1 VTESPDAAAAAA
13 TSPPI
18 AASAASHSTGR
29 SARRVAAGILLSRI
43 SGFVRTSVLA
53 NYLGTTPFA
62 SAFTAALRLPNFLQN
77 LLGEGTLSASFI
89 PVYTRL
95 LEEGK
100 EREAGRLAG
109 ALFAV
114 LLALAGAFALIGVA
128 LAPLLVKLAYWNYSG
143 SLYDITV
150 RCVRVIFPM
159 TGVLVLSAWALGIL
173 NSHRKFFIS
182 YVAPVAWNAAIIA
195 TALAFGGSLTGV
207 DFVVALSWGALVG
220 GALQFLVQVPFLLR
234 LERSLAVRWDLQ
246 SDAFRQVIRNAGP
259 AVMGRGVVQLS
270 AYIDMGLASFLFS
283 GAVAVL
289 SFAQTL
295 YVLPV
300 SLFGMAVAAAELP
313 EMSRDA
319 AGRIDALRAR
329 LAAGQERIA
338 FFVIPAAVAYLV
350 IGDVIVG
357 ALYQWG
363 EFRRADTLIVYAV
376 LAAYTIGLLA
386 STATRLY
393 ASALYAVNDT
403 RTPARI
409 AMLRVLLAAAIGAA
423 LMFTLERFAIRT
435 DTLQLARNVGDAAL
449 LRPLGAAGLAL
460 GSGVAAWVEFVLLRR
475 SVQSR
480 LGGAPAASRIVA
492 RLLIAALIPAALLRL
507 LVFVLPGTEPR
518 LLAVLTLPVFG
529 LSYLLLGWALGVAR
543 SRDLIRQTL
552 RRIGLIRNG
561 PG

>member
-1 VTESPDAAAAAA
+1 V
-13 TSPPI
+13 
-18 AASAASHSTGR
+18 
-29 SARRVAAGILLSRI
+29 L
-43 SGFVRTSVLA
+43 VR
-53 NYLGTTPFA
+53 
-62 SAFTAALRLPNFLQN
+62 
-77 LLGEGTLSASFI
+77 
-89 PVYTRL
+89 
-95 LEEGK
+95 
-100 EREAGRLAG
+100 
-109 ALFAV
+109 
-114 LLALAGAFALIGVA
+114 
-128 LAPLLVKLAYWNYSG
+128 LAYWNYTG

-150 RCVRVIFPM
+150 QCVRVIFPM

-173 NSHRKFFIS
+173 NSHRRFFVS

-195 TALAFGGSLTGV
+195 SALAFGGSLTGV
-207 DFVVALSWGALVG
+207 DFVVALSWGAMVG
-220 GALQFLVQVPFLLR
+220 GVLQFLVQVPFLVR
-234 LERSLAVRWDLQ
+234 LERSLSVRWDLQ
-246 SDAFRQVIRNAGP
+246 SAAFRQVMRNAGP

-313 EMSRDA
+313 EMSREA

-329 LAAGQERIA
+329 LMAGQERIA
-338 FFVIPAAVAYLV
+338 FFVIPAAVAYLI

-376 LAAYTIGLLA
+376 LAAYTTGLLA
-386 STATRLY
+386 STSARLY

-409 AMLRVLLAAAIGAA
+409 AMLRVMLAAATGAA
-423 LMFTLERFAIRT
+423 LMFALERYAIRT
-435 DTLQLARNVGDAAL
+435 DTLQLTRNVGDAAL

-460 GSGVAAWVEFVLLRR
+460 GSGVAAWIEFVLLRR
-475 SVQSR
+475 SVQAR
-480 LGGAPAASRIVA
+480 LGATTAASGVVA
-492 RLLIAALIPAALLRL
+492 RLLVAAFIPAALLRL
-507 LVFVLPGTEPR
+507 LVLVLPGTEPR

-529 LSYLLLGWALGVAR
+529 LGYLLLGRALGVAR
-543 SRDLIRQTL
+543 SRDMVRQVL